1 MSLRLATAALF
12 LTVVAPAAKAQS
24 VQAGFQH
31 QLTADGIEVGIW
43 YPTSGTPVHQRLG
56 LYTQDVVAGGRV
68 TDGKHPLVV
77 ISHGTG
83 GDFAGHVDTA
93 VALAR
98 AGFIVAALTHPGDNW
113 RDNNR
118 ATRIE
123 GRPAALSATISYMLQ
138 AWPAHA
144 AIDPDRIGAF
154 GFSAGGF
161 TVLAAAGG
169 RPDMRR
175 FADHCARHPAYFVC
189 TLLKSQ
195 PRTLTSAWPSTT
207 DPRIKAIVVAA
218 PAIGFT
224 FDRAGL
230 AGVRIPV
237 QLWRADDDRVLP
249 APFYADAVRAA
260 LPNKPEFHAVSGA
273 GHFDFLAPCADPAT
287 MPQLC
292 ASAPGF
298 DRTAFHARFD
308 AQVVRFFTEKLNR
321 PVLTAVPDG
330 TRLRPYSACYA
341 IVGSSAEGAPVIG
354 SAWQSVRK
362 VRIGRQAVWR
372 IVVHQRL
379 ANGRFDLRDAFALDT
394 HTLRPIGLT
403 TTRDGKP
410 HAELSY
416 TGDHVTGY
424 KLDRQGNHVAIDQA
438 LPGPV
443 WEGNLF
449 GPTFAALPLA
459 IGASFTLPF
468 YQYDRGLG
476 EFTIAV
482 KGTEWVMTPGGRVEA
497 WVLDAGSSVA
507 QRLTYWIAKRD
518 RKEVGYSS
526 PRGGQRI
533 GGTCRGLE

>member
-1 MSLRLATAALF
+1 MSLRHAIAALF
-12 LTVVAPAAKAQS
+12 LTAVVPAAEAQS

-31 QLTADGIEVGIW
+31 QVTADGIEVGIW

-56 LYTQDVVAGGRV
+56 LYTQDVVAGASV
-68 TDGKHPLVV
+68 PDGKHPLVV

-113 RDNNR
+113 RDNSR
-118 ATRIE
+118 ATLIE

-169 RPDMRR
+169 KPDMTR
-175 FADHCARHPAYFVC
+175 FADHCAQHPAYFVC

-195 PRTLTSAWPSTT
+195 PRTLSSAWPSMT

-260 LPNKPEFHAVSGA
+260 LPNKPEFHAVPGA

-292 ASAPGF
+292 ASGPGF
-298 DRTAFHARFD
+298 ERTAFHARFD
-308 AQVVRFFTEKLNR
+308 AEVVRFFTEKLNR
-321 PVLTAVPDG
+321 PVVAAVPDG

-362 VRIGRQAVWR
+362 ERIGRKAVWR

-379 ANGRFDLRDAFALDT
+379 ASGRFDLRDAFALDAR
-394 HTLRPIGLT
+394 TLRAVSLT

-416 TGDHVTGY
+416 IGDHVTGY
-424 KLDRQGNHVAIDQA
+424 KLDRQGSRVVIDQA
-438 LPGPV
+438 LPSPV

-459 IGASFTLPF
+459 TGTSFTLPF

-476 EFTIAV
+476 EFTITV
-482 KGTEWVMTPGGRVEA
+482 KGTEWVTTPAGRVEA
-497 WVLDAGSSVA
+497 WVLDAGSSVD

-526 PRGGQRI
+526 PRGGQRL
-533 GGTCRGLE
+533 GGTCEGIE